1 MVSPGAFVAGLGK
14 GTGLFVVGLTAGTVQ
29 CSTAILHYA
38 SFPLESMYLDM
49 MWMEELDDDHHL
61 SFYDDYY
68 EDAND
73 NDDDN
78 DDDDNNNNDD
88 DCNNYNNNDDDDG
101 NDAIGV
107 VGTAATMVSSATGGM
122 SSVLSSGMESITGT
136 VFMTS
141 TVLHHLITLPYYYS
155 MWCVRA

>member
-38 SFPLESMYLDM
+38 SFPLESMSLDM

-61 SFYDDYY
+61 SFYVDYY

-78 DDDDNNNNDD
+78 DDDDDIDNNNND
-88 DCNNYNNNDDDDG
+88 NNNDNDNNDD
-101 NDAIGV
+101 ND
-107 VGTAATMVSSATGGM
+107 TFEKSK
-122 SSVLSSGMESITGT
+122 L
-136 VFMTS
+136 
-141 TVLHHLITLPYYYS
+141 
-155 MWCVRA
+155 